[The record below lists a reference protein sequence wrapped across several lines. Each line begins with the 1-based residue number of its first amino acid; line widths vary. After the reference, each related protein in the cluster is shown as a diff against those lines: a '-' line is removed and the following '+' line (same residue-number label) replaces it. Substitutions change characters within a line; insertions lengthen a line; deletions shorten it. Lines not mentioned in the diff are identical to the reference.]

1 MSKSFSA
8 LREDF
13 KTYSAVHT
21 GRLNQVMGPFFMPG
35 FYVVEIYRLRA
46 WLIRLGSPGK
56 LVSALVGL
64 FASLLTGCYLSP
76 KAKIAGGLNL
86 PHPIGVVIG
95 DGATIGRNV
104 RIFQNVTIGSRAL
117 KANTYPIV
125 EDDVVVFP
133 NSVIT
138 GRITIGRCAVV
149 GAGSI
154 VLKDVPPGATA
165 VGNPA
170 RILNSVT

>member
-13 KTYSAVHT
+13 KVYSAVHT
-21 GRLNQVMGPFFMPG
+21 GRLNKAVGPFFMPG
-35 FYVVEIYRLRA
+35 FYVVEIYRLRTK
-46 WLIRLGSPGK
+46 LIRLGRPGK
-56 LVSALVGL
+56 LISALIGL
-64 FASLLTGCYLSP
+64 FASLLTGCYLNP

-95 DGATIGRNV
+95 DGVTVGKNV
-104 RIFQNVTIGSRAL
+104 RIYQNVTLGSRAVGTD
-117 KANTYPIV
+117 AYPLV
-125 EDDVVVFP
+125 EDDVTLFP

-138 GRITIGRCAVV
+138 GHITIGRGAVV

-154 VLKDVPPGATA
+154 VLKDVPPGAKA

-170 RILNSVT
+170 RILNPVT

>member
-1 MSKSFSA
+1 M
-8 LREDF
+8 
-13 KTYSAVHT
+13 
-21 GRLNQVMGPFFMPG
+21 
-35 FYVVEIYRLRA
+35 
-46 WLIRLGSPGK
+46 
-56 LVSALVGL
+56 
-64 FASLLTGCYLSP
+64 
-76 KAKIAGGLNL
+76 
-86 PHPIGVVIG
+86 
-95 DGATIGRNV
+95 
-104 RIFQNVTIGSRAL
+104 